1 MNLELDYLPF
11 YVFCWQAFWHCCY
24 SILQSHVCCVHYLLL
39 TTSSTADTSLAA
51 YAVPLALSTLTGYIQ
66 YIMTISYACTTM
78 IDSDSFFNIVALIS
92 VFMYLLLIWKGGN
105 TSLQCAMKRM
115 FYVVNFYEFLLFFLA
130 SWEFLY
136 LYVELLSSLFVPL
149 LFPLSLSFSLFLY
162 FSPFILSLSLSRQ
175 ISKPTIETK
184 PPPPPPPP
192 AQAPV
197 TTNNHSHTSKQSLP
211 PPTVTAPVKSRGGGG
226 NGEDDG
232 EISADELL
240 ANIQSV
246 VDELHLD
253 YSSSNGASPEVR

>member
-1 MNLELDYLPF
+1 M
-11 YVFCWQAFWHCCY
+11 
-24 SILQSHVCCVHYLLL
+24 HYEENVLC
-39 TTSSTADTSLAA
+39 S
-51 YAVPLALSTLTGYIQ
+51 
-66 YIMTISYACTTM
+66 
-78 IDSDSFFNIVALIS
+78 
-92 VFMYLLLIWKGGN
+92 
-105 TSLQCAMKRM
+105 
-115 FYVVNFYEFLLFFLA
+115 EFLRVFTVFLGIMRVPILA
-130 SWEFLY
+130 CRITPISFCPPPSPS
-136 LYVELLSSLFVPL
+136 SSLF
-149 LFPLSLSFSLFLY
+149 LSLSLFFSFY
-162 FSPFILSLSLSRQ
+162 PLSLSRQ

-197 TTNNHSHTSKQSLP
+197 TTNNHSHSSKQSLP

>member
-1 MNLELDYLPF
+1 MYFGDKHFDIVAILFCNLMFAVYITCCQP
-11 YVFCWQAFWHCCY
+11 QAVQQT
-24 SILQSHVCCVHYLLL
+24 LV
-39 TTSSTADTSLAA
+39 LAA
-51 YAVPLALSTLTGYIQ
+51 YAVSLALNTLTGYIQ
-66 YIMTISYACTTM
+66 YIMTISYTCTTM
-78 IDSDSFFNIVALIS
+78 IESDSFFNIVALIS
-92 VFMYLLLIWKGGN
+92 VFTCMYLLFDLERWQHFLAVRYEEN
-105 TSLQCAMKRM
+105 VLCS
-115 FYVVNFYEFLLFFLA
+115 EFLRVFTVSLGIMRVPIIACRITPISFCPPP
-130 SWEFLY
+130 SP
-136 LYVELLSSLFVPL
+136 SS
-149 LFPLSLSFSLFLY
+149 SLFLY
-162 FSPFILSLSLSRQ
+162 SFPLSSLSLSWQ
-175 ISKPTIETK
+175 ISKPTIEKK